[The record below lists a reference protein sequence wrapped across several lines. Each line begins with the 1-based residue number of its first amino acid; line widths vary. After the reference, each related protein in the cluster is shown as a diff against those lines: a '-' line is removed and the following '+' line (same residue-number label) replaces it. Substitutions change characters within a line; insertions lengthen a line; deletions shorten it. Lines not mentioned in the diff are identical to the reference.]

1 MLQSYS
7 RNFWLI
13 SLAMFFFMTSFN
25 LIMPELNQFIT
36 ALGGVE
42 QKGLI
47 ISLFTISAGL
57 SRPFSGKLSDLIG
70 RKKVMWVG
78 ILVCFIVSLLYPL
91 SFSVW
96 FFLMLRFIHGFS
108 AGFTPTGATA
118 LVTDL
123 LPNHNR
129 GAGMGIWGTFISL
142 GIGIG
147 QSLGSYIQ
155 LTLGMTN
162 LFLIAAVFAALSAI
176 LLQTITETLEKPKV
190 FEISQLIISW
200 KDVFEPSVLP
210 AATVMF
216 LSAMCSGIIFVLTP
230 DLSGFLGIA
239 NKGFFFGIYVISTII
254 IRLLTSSLSD
264 RIGRRKALLIGIS
277 ILAVSM
283 ILIAFANDLYSYVLA
298 SVVFGLATGMSS
310 PTLFAWTADLSHKER
325 RGVGAGT
332 MFIALELGIMAG
344 SLSTIL
350 TYSNTLETIKGAFLF
365 GAGMAGICVV
375 FLVVHLKTYTSE
387 LPAEV

>member
-1 MLQSYS
+1 
-7 RNFWLI
+7 
-13 SLAMFFFMTSFN
+13 MTSFN